1 MANTKSAKKELRA
14 SARRN
19 EVNSMRKGRIRTF
32 IKKVES
38 AIKDSNKKSALEA
51 FKALEPEIMRG
62 VTKKVFKLNTA
73 ARKLRRLS
81 AAIKTIDESKAK
93 KAETKKKAPAKKAA
107 AKKAAAKK

>member
-19 EVNSMRKGRIRTF
+19 EVNSMRRGRIRTF

-38 AIKDSNKKSALEA
+38 AIKDSDKSSALEA
-51 FKALEPEIMRG
+51 FKILEPEIMRG

-73 ARKLRRLS
+73 ARKLSRL
-81 AAIKTIDESKAK
+81 ATAIKRIDESKAK
-93 KAETKKKAPAKKAA
+93 KTEAKKPAAKKETPAKKSA
-107 AKKAAAKK
+107 AKK

>member
-14 SARRN
+14 SAKRN

-32 IKKVES
+32 IKKVET
-38 AIKDSNKKSALEA
+38 AIKDSDKKSALEA

-73 ARKLRRLS
+73 SRKLSRL
-81 AAIKTIDESKAK
+81 AKAIKIIDEEKAK
-93 KAETKKKAPAKKAA
+93 KTEVKKVATKKKATAKKSA
-107 AKKAAAKK
+107 AKK

>member
-38 AIKDSNKKSALEA
+38 AIKDSNKSSALEA

-62 VTKKVFKLNTA
+62 VTKRVFKLNSA

-81 AAIKTIDESKAK
+81 ASIKNIDESKAK
-93 KAETKKKAPAKKAA
+93 KAETKKKDPAKKVAG
-107 AKKAAAKK
+107 KKATAK